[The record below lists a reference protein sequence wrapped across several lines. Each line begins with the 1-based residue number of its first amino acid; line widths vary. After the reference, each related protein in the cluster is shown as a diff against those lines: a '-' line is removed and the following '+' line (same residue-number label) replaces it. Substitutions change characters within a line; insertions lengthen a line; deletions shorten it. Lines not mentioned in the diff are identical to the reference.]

1 MTASAPGLARFEV
14 FMSNDPTQD
23 RPPPAEAAT
32 LPPPGATGNSDLTLD
47 HEPAAVDAALPQL
60 ADYELLGELGRGGMG
75 VVYKARHRTLNRLAA
90 IKVLLSGAHA
100 GAKEHSRFRTEAAA
114 IAQ

>member
-1 MTASAPGLARFEV
+1 MTSSRPDPEV
-14 FMSNDPTQD
+14 LMSDDTIERP
-23 RPPPAEAAT
+23 PPPAEAAT
-32 LPPPGATGNSDLTLD
+32 LPPRDADPAATLD
-47 HEPAAVDAALPQL
+47 PAAAPADAALPQL

-100 GAKEHSRFRTEAAA
+100 GAKEHSRF
-114 IAQ
+114 